1 MFQNVR
7 AQAARRILTVA
18 LLTGVLAWGAQVSAQ
33 DPNYILTVGSGATG
47 QGGSV
52 TLPIT
57 LDSSNGT
64 DVQGWSFGIC
74 YDTAL
79 LDATNLSIGSTAET
93 VNLGSP
99 PDFEQLNL
107 EPGGWTMG
115 VVICLLAC
123 TVLPPG
129 ADYELAV
136 SEYQATGPEGSS
148 VQLCPCSNLGTPPIN
163 AVVVV
168 AGQSIPPVQN
178 CGTVDIVP
186 LMPFIRSDANDDG
199 FTDLSDGVWILNYLF
214 QGGPLNPCL
223 GAIDANG
230 DGDIDTAD
238 AIYVIFYFFAGGDPP
253 PAPFP
258 SCGFEANQSIES
270 CEQYN
275 SCP

>member
-1 MFQNVR
+1 MSQIDCVR
-7 AQAARRILTVA
+7 TARRLFSAA
-18 LLTGVLAWGAQVSAQ
+18 LLLGVLAWGAEASAQ
-33 DPNYILTVGSGATG
+33 DPNYILTVASASTA
-47 QGGSV
+47 QGGTVS
-52 TLPIT
+52 LPVT
-57 LDSSNGT
+57 LDSSAGA

-74 YDTAL
+74 YDTAE
-79 LDATNLSIGSTAET
+79 LDATNLSLGATAQT
-93 VNLGSP
+93 VNFGAP

-107 EPGGWTMG
+107 EPGGWTAG

-136 SEYQATGPEGSS
+136 GEYTATGAEGTS
-148 VQLCPCSNLGTPPIN
+148 VQLCPCSNLGTPAIN

-168 AGQSIPPVQN
+168 EGQSIPPVQN
-178 CGTVDIVP
+178 CGTVDIIP
-186 LMPFIRSDANDDG
+186 LTPFIRSDANDDG

-223 GAIDANG
+223 SAIDAND
-230 DGDIDTAD
+230 DGSIDTAD

-258 SCGFEANQSIES
+258 SCGFEANQTIDS